1 MEEREK
7 EDFPFI
13 REKIKE
19 KPLNKKKMLK
29 QGGYTLVLAVLFGFV
44 ACGVFTYMQ
53 PIMDNWMHPKEDKPI
68 SIPKDELAA
77 ETEEPGTE
85 ADDTEKVEEADSEPV
100 PEPVVTETTIVKKEL
115 QLADYQELQN
125 KIYAVGKEKNS
136 SIVTVTGVVSDTDW
150 YNNAYESK
158 GQASGI
164 IIGDNNNELL
174 ILTEHKVIEAAETIS
189 VTFINEVTVTAALK
203 KYDGNTGLAMLS
215 VPLSELDESTRN
227 VISYAVLGN
236 SLSLIQGNVVI
247 AVGSPLGSN
256 YSIAVGNV
264 TSVSNEIHTI
274 DNTYKVLTTDIV
286 GSENSSGALLN
297 LNGEIVG
304 LIMQDYSSDGDEN
317 TLIAVSISELK
328 KLIEMLSNGRD
339 IPYLGMRV
347 ATATE
352 RISKEYDIPKGVYV
366 KEVLLDSPALEAGLQ
381 TGDVITEMD
390 GEEITS
396 VEAYEDKVLSLKPGD
411 SIEIAVKR
419 QGMDEYSRVEYTVTA
434 GKLD

>member
-1 MEEREK
+1 MEDREK

-19 KPLNKKKMLK
+19 KPLNKKKLLK
-29 QGGYTLVLAVLFGFV
+29 QGGVTFVLAVLFGVV

-53 PIMDNWMHPKEDKPI
+53 PIMDRWMHPKENAPI
-68 SIPKDELAA
+68 SIPKDELAVD
-77 ETEEPGTE
+77 TEEATE
-85 ADDTEKVEEADSEPV
+85 ADDTEEPERQEPETVSEPV
-100 PEPVVTETTIVKKEL
+100 VSETTIVKKEL
-115 QLADYQELQN
+115 ELADYQALQN

-136 SIVTVTGVVSDTDW
+136 SIVTVTGVISDTDW

-164 IIGDNNNELL
+164 MIGDNNNELL
-174 ILTEHKVIEAAETIS
+174 ILTEHKVIRGAETIS
-189 VTFINEVTVTAALK
+189 VTFMNDVTVTAALK

-215 VPLSELDESTRN
+215 VPLEELDDGTKN

-247 AVGSPLGSN
+247 AVGSPLGTN
-256 YSIAVGNV
+256 YSIAVGNI
-264 TSVSNEIHTI
+264 TSVGNEIHTV
-274 DNTYKVLTTDIV
+274 DHTYKVLTTDIV

-297 LNGEIVG
+297 LNGEIIG
-304 LIMQDYSSDGDEN
+304 LIMQDYGSDGDEN
-317 TLIAVSISELK
+317 TLIALSISELK

-352 RISKEYDIPKGVYV
+352 RISKEYDIPKGVYI
-366 KEVLLDSPALEAGLQ
+366 KEVLLDSPALESGLQ
-381 TGDVITEMD
+381 TGDIITEMD
-390 GEEITS
+390 GEEISS

-419 QGMDEYSRVEYTVTA
+419 QGMDGYSRVEYTVTA